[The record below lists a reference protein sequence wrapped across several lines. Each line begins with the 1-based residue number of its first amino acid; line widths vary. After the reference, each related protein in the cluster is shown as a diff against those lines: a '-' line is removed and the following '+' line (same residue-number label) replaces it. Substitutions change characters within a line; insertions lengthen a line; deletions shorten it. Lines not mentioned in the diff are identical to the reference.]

1 MSLYSILREF
11 HAKEISPE
19 QLSRE
24 ISDVEQ
30 RIKAQIRDDLNRGKA
45 VVGECKYCDDERL
58 AGSTFHP
65 RHNASPRCES
75 GGRNHCTCDT
85 CF

>member
-11 HAKEISPE
+11 HDKEISPE
-19 QLSRE
+19 DLRDEIQL
-24 ISDVEQ
+24 VEQ
-30 RIKAQIRDDLNRGKA
+30 RIKAQVKEDLNRGKA
-45 VVGECKYCDDERL
+45 VVGECDYCDGLRL
-58 AGSTFHP
+58 TGSTFHP
-65 RHNASPRCES
+65 PHNASPGCQS